1 METAIPILQDVRGNT
16 IIGDVNRQEN
26 LKISFGGGG
35 II

>member
-26 LKISFGGGG
+26 LKMGLGGGG